1 LALLGNNSGV
11 KAPEVIATHA
21 NTDFD
26 AFASLL
32 AARRLYPDA
41 VVAIQGTLNRNVRE
55 FYRLHA
61 DELEAVESSR
71 LEPEA
76 IRRLIVVETT
86 SASRLGDLE
95 AVARDPEVE
104 TVLFDH
110 HAGELPEW
118 VKPENAVVSQDG
130 ALTTTLVGVLA
141 EREIAVTPLEA
152 TAFALGIHEDTGSLT
167 YPTATQRDA
176 DALAWCLRHGARQ
189 DLLARF
195 LHTPLTDE
203 ERELLGALMA
213 AVRTERVAGVDVLV
227 AAVSWPRHVDG
238 VSNLAHKIVDLT
250 DCRSLVLLVEMDER
264 VFAVTR
270 SRTPEIDAAAIAT
283 SLGGGGH
290 REAASAIFRGSL
302 ADAEEELREG
312 LAAAAREPVRAEQ
325 VMSRPA
331 RSVGPDESVARAM
344 VVCQRHAQ
352 SGILV
357 VEDGRLVGAVGR
369 EDLDKAIAHG
379 LSHAPVKGIMSSRV
393 VSVAA
398 DAPLGEVQ
406 DALAGSTDGRVAV
419 LEDDTLVGVVTRS
432 DVLRA
437 LGEQPA
443 VEAEVEASLAAEL
456 AGLEGLQ
463 GTFEAISAV
472 SEPYDGVYLVGGTV
486 RDILLGEPNFDVD
499 VAVEGDAIEL
509 ARSLADA
516 LDGRVRAHRK
526 FGTAVV
532 LYREDQRVDV
542 VTARTEFYDAPAALP
557 SVEHAT
563 IREDLFRR
571 DFTINAMAVSLKGE
585 DFGRLVDPFAGRRDL
600 EAKTIRILHNLS
612 FIDDPTR
619 IFRAIRYESR
629 YGFRM
634 DDHTQRL
641 ARGTIEMG
649 LVGDLSSARLRDELV
664 ALLEEGDAGA
674 SILRLAEL
682 GAGAAIHPH
691 LAADDEAVELL
702 GRIRR
707 LNEHYGTAVPS
718 WRLAFAVLARRMP
731 PDEVYAWLRRLKVQ
745 RRDLERVAAA
755 VTVGPRIVE
764 RLRGGSAEPAD
775 VVAAADPYAPDAPLF
790 AMAMEERPELDDYF
804 RRLRNVQLEVSG
816 SDLAELGLGE
826 SPEVGEILAELRRRK
841 LNGQLD
847 GRESELAAARELIT
861 R

>member
-1 LALLGNNSGV
+1 M

-41 VVAIQGTLNRNVRE
+41 VVAIHGTLNRNVRE

-61 DELEAVESSR
+61 DELDAVEASR
-71 LEPEA
+71 LEPES
-76 IRRLIVVETT
+76 IRRLIVIETT
-86 SASRLGDLE
+86 SASRLSELE
-95 AVARDPEVE
+95 PVAHDPEVE
-104 TVLFDH
+104 TVVFDH

-213 AVRTERVAGVDVLV
+213 AVRNERVAGVDVLV

-238 VSNLAHKIVDLT
+238 VSNLAHKIIDLT
-250 DCRSLVLLVEMDER
+250 DCRSLVLLVEMEER

-270 SRTPEIDAAAIAT
+270 SRTPDIDAAAVAA

-302 ADAEEELREG
+302 GEAEEALREG
-312 LAAAAREPVRAEQ
+312 LVAAAREPVRAEQ

-331 RSVGPDESVARAM
+331 RSVGPDESVAHAM
-344 VVCQRHAQ
+344 VVCQRYAQ

-357 VEDGRLVGAVGR
+357 VEDGSLVGAVGR

-398 DAPLGEVQ
+398 EAPLGEVQ
-406 DALAGSTDGRVAV
+406 EALAGSADGRVAV
-419 LEDDTLVGVVTRS
+419 LEEDRLVGVVTRS

-456 AGLEGLQ
+456 AGLEELQ
-463 GTFEAISAV
+463 DAFEAISAV

-532 LYREDQRVDV
+532 LYREEERIDV

-585 DFGRLVDPFAGRRDL
+585 DFGRLVDPFGGRRDL

-691 LAADDEAVELL
+691 LAADEEAVDLL
-702 GRIRR
+702 ARMRR

-755 VTVGPRIVE
+755 VTVGPRILE

-790 AMAMEERPELDDYF
+790 AMALDERPELDDYF

>member
-1 LALLGNNSGV
+1 V

-41 VVAIQGTLNRNVRE
+41 VVAIHGTLNRNVRE

-61 DELEAVESSR
+61 DELDAVEASR
-71 LEPEA
+71 LEPES
-76 IRRLIVVETT
+76 IRRLIVIETT
-86 SASRLGDLE
+86 SASRLSELE
-95 AVARDPEVE
+95 PVAHDPEVE
-104 TVLFDH
+104 TVVFDH

-213 AVRTERVAGVDVLV
+213 AVRNERVAGVDVLV

-238 VSNLAHKIVDLT
+238 VSNLAHKIIDLT
-250 DCRSLVLLVEMDER
+250 DCRSLVLLVEMEER

-270 SRTPEIDAAAIAT
+270 SRTPDIDAAAVAA

-302 ADAEEELREG
+302 GEAEEALREG

-331 RSVGPDESVARAM
+331 RSVGPDESVAHAM
-344 VVCQRHAQ
+344 VVCQRYAQ

-357 VEDGRLVGAVGR
+357 VEDGSLVGAVGR

-398 DAPLGEVQ
+398 EAPLGEVQ
-406 DALAGSTDGRVAV
+406 EALAGSADGRVAV
-419 LEDDTLVGVVTRS
+419 LEEDRLVGVVTRS

-443 VEAEVEASLAAEL
+443 AEAEVEASLAAEL
-456 AGLEGLQ
+456 AGLEELQ
-463 GTFEAISAV
+463 DAFEAISAV

-532 LYREDQRVDV
+532 LYREEERIDV

-585 DFGRLVDPFAGRRDL
+585 DFGRLVDPFGGRRDL

-612 FIDDPTR
+612 YIDDPTR

-691 LAADDEAVELL
+691 LAADEEAVDLL
-702 GRIRR
+702 ARMRR

-755 VTVGPRIVE
+755 VTVGPRILE

-790 AMAMEERPELDDYF
+790 AMALDERPELDDYF

>member
-1 LALLGNNSGV
+1 M

-41 VVAIQGTLNRNVRE
+41 VVAIHGTLNRNVRE

-61 DELEAVESSR
+61 DELDAVEASR
-71 LEPEA
+71 LEPES
-76 IRRLIVVETT
+76 IRRLIVIETT
-86 SASRLGDLE
+86 SASRLGELE
-95 AVARDPEVE
+95 PVAHDPEVE
-104 TVLFDH
+104 TVVFDH

-213 AVRTERVAGVDVLV
+213 AVRNERVAGVDVLV

-238 VSNLAHKIVDLT
+238 VSNLAHKIIDLT
-250 DCRSLVLLVEMDER
+250 DCRSLVLLVEMEER

-270 SRTPEIDAAAIAT
+270 SRTPDIDAAAVAA

-302 ADAEEELREG
+302 GEAEEALREG
-312 LAAAAREPVRAEQ
+312 LVAAAREPVRAEQ

-331 RSVGPDESVARAM
+331 RSVGPDESVAHAM
-344 VVCQRHAQ
+344 VVCQRYAQ

-357 VEDGRLVGAVGR
+357 VEDGSLVGAVGR

-398 DAPLGEVQ
+398 EAPLGEVQ
-406 DALAGSTDGRVAV
+406 EALAGSADGRVAV
-419 LEDDTLVGVVTRS
+419 LEEDRLVGVVTRS

-443 VEAEVEASLAAEL
+443 AEAEVEASLAAEL
-456 AGLEGLQ
+456 AGLEELQ
-463 GTFEAISAV
+463 DAFEAISAV

-532 LYREDQRVDV
+532 LYREEERIDV

-585 DFGRLVDPFAGRRDL
+585 DFGRLVDPFGGRRDL

-691 LAADDEAVELL
+691 LAADEEAVDLL
-702 GRIRR
+702 ARMRR

-755 VTVGPRIVE
+755 VTVGPRILE

-790 AMAMEERPELDDYF
+790 AMALDERPELDDYF